1 MADNRPT
8 PALFARRW
16 WRPRPW
22 RRRRGAYVVSDC
34 RTQRGAG
41 SSRGTK
47 STQILESTMGQ
58 RRKYE
63 LAGVAVRMRVA
74 LLVSGSTAQHTM

>member
-1 MADNRPT
+1 MNELLGRLCPGQGRSYKVIYT
-8 PALFARRW
+8 
-16 WRPRPW
+16 
-22 RRRRGAYVVSDC
+22 
-34 RTQRGAG
+34 TQRGAG

-74 LLVSGSTAQHTM
+74 PLVSGSTAQHTL